1 MRYLYINQTEN
12 RISLIS
18 KKPEPE
24 IITDNCVEY
33 IVQDNFDL
41 TKEMDD
47 GFGDVKALEGFLTA
61 EEFLARYN
69 SDYQSQRAG
78 AYPPVEDYLDA
89 VVKND
94 TAAIEKYKADCLAV
108 KAAFPKGETT

>member
-1 MRYLYINQTEN
+1 LRYLYINQAEN
-12 RISLIS
+12 RISVIS
-18 KKPEPE
+18 KKSEPE
-24 IITDNCVEY
+24 LITDNCVEY

-47 GFGDVKALEGFLTA
+47 GFGGVKATEGFLTV

-89 VVKND
+89 IVKND

-108 KAAFPKGETT
+108 KAAFPKGE